1 MPPKLLFATRLGYD
15 IIDKRRF
22 AELGAMFTISILTV
36 SDKGSQGKRED
47 KSGEAIREIVSQ
59 MDARVVD
66 YAIVPDERD
75 IIAKKLAGWAD
86 SGKVDMV
93 ITTGGTG
100 LAPRDVTPEATLDV
114 VDRIAPGFA
123 EVMRAESLKKTPRA
137 MLSRAVAGIRK
148 KTLIINL
155 PGSPKA
161 VRECLEVIMPALP
174 HAVETLGVKH
184 RNAPRPQRWLR
195 GRWGGETNAHRYSDP
210 VSQHVQRALR
220 RKHRQTSD
228 RQ

>member
-1 MPPKLLFATRLGYD
+1 MNVVLG
-15 IIDKRRF
+15 IR
-22 AELGAMFTISILTV
+22 AMFTVSILTV

-47 KSGEAIREIVSQ
+47 KSGDAIREMVSQ

-75 IIAKKLAGWAD
+75 MISKKLAGWAD

-123 EVMRAESLKKTPRA
+123 EVMRAESLKKTPHA

-148 KTLIINL
+148 KTLIVNL

-161 VRECLEVIMPALP
+161 VRECLEAIMPALP
-174 HAVETLGVKH
+174 HAVETL
-184 RNAPRPQRWLR
+184 R
-195 GRWGGETNAHRYSDP
+195 GEASECAETPKAVGGKTGRGDKCA
-210 VSQHVQRALR
+210 
-220 RKHRQTSD
+220 
-228 RQ
+228 